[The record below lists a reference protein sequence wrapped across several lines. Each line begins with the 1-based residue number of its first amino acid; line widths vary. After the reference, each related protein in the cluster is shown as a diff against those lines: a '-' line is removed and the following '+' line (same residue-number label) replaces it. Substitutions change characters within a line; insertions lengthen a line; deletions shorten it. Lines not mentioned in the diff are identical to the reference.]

1 MLHDFDQGSPEWFA
15 FRAGKF
21 SASTV
26 GDIMKKGRGGKPS
39 TMRANAITR
48 LAVERIT
55 GAKDDGYSS
64 AAMQRGIELEAEARA
79 AYSFAN
85 GVAVIETGC
94 VSHDVWPYAICS
106 PDGLVG
112 EDGLLEIK
120 CPETMPRHYDALNG
134 GAQIVKDYHWQVQH
148 QLFVTGR
155 KWVDLTSY
163 DPRFPDGLQMATR
176 RVFPDAESQE
186 QLREEI
192 TRANIEVEQQLQ
204 GLKDLQA
211 AA

>member
-1 MLHDFDQGSPEWFA
+1 MLHDFEQGSDAWFA

>member
-134 GAQIVKDYHWQVQH
+134 GDIMAKEYHWQLQH
-148 QLFVTGR
+148 QLFVSCR
-155 KWVDLTSY
+155 KWVDLVSY